1 VLPKHQFDAMPDAV
15 GNGGAARFWGTKAR
29 PPVVSWLAALLSER
43 VMPTR
48 RLLPA
53 RPVEELDACFVV
65 AVAATL

>member
-1 VLPKHQFDAMPDAV
+1 VSAPKVPVRRHAGRRGERGRGAVLGDEGKAAGCLMA
-15 GNGGAARFWGTKAR
+15 GG
-29 PPVVSWLAALLSER
+29 R